1 MISQSEDKKHVIVVA
16 ALEGSP
22 AEKAGLIKDD
32 VILTLNSNAVTELQE
47 MVAVIR
53 KQKPGQEIAFKINRG
68 GQEKELKLAVGKL
81 PFLYLE

>member
-1 MISQSEDKKHVIVVA
+1 M
-16 ALEGSP
+16 
-22 AEKAGLIKDD
+22 
-32 VILTLNSNAVTELQE
+32 ILTLNSNPVTELQE